1 MSLSRGMCTV
11 HAYLLHLLNRFS
23 HKRRFSLKNIILYFR
38 HIFFMDNH
46 TCLDIT
52 TFYFTL

>member
-52 TFYFTL
+52 TLYFTL